1 MLIQIYTASFLFLR
15 PTPTKPNVYKEKL
28 VENAPV
34 KRRYSEDGREYI
46 IETDRKYF
54 MVEAEQLLQLFKR
67 FTHSNLQWII

>member
-1 MLIQIYTASFLFLR
+1 MC
-15 PTPTKPNVYKEKL
+15 KEKL

-34 KRRYSEDGREYI
+34 KRRYVEDDRECI

-67 FTHSNLQWII
+67 FIFLNMQRLQNLSNLMC